1 MNKKRAYKIF
11 NLLKNYYPEAKI
23 ILNYKN
29 NFELLIAVMLSAQT
43 TDVQV
48 NKVTEKLFSKYK
60 GEIEREEIENF
71 ANVNLKEL
79 ENDLKQLGLYR
90 AKARSLKKAAIKI
103 LKDFNGKIPN
113 TMPNLLSLPGVG
125 RKTANV
131 VLGNAFGISKGIA
144 VDTHV
149 IRLSRKYGLSKKNTP
164 DKIEKDLMKT
174 FDKKDWIRLTYLLI
188 EHGRN
193 IRKNKS
199 DFIESLL

>member
-1 MNKKRAYKIF
+1 MNKKRAYIIF
-11 NLLKNYYPEAKI
+11 NLLKNRYPKAKI

-29 NFELLIAVMLSAQT
+29 NFELLAAVMLSAQT

-60 GEIEREEIENF
+60 GDTELEEIENF

-90 AKARSLKKAAIKI
+90 TKAKNIKRTASII
-103 LKDFNGKIPN
+103 LTGNEGKLPASIN
-113 TMPNLLSLPGVG
+113 ELIKLPGVG

-131 VLGNAFGISKGIA
+131 FLGNAFGISEGIA

-149 IRLSRKYGLSKKNTP
+149 IRLSRKYGFSKEKTP
-164 DKIEKDLMKT
+164 DKIEKDLMKI
-174 FDKKDWIRLTYLLI
+174 FDKKDWTKLTYLLI

-199 DFIESLL
+199 DFIESFL